1 MKLKLIPKNE
11 QELSKLFVLIFPL
24 TLLLSSLLAFL
35 RDSYFTFANLL
46 PNNQIFNY
54 GFLDRLSTK
63 ASFGFVYATIICLTF
78 AYLFSKSLGRVAVL
92 FPLLFLTLLGF
103 IGTEFLDIVLTF
115 FYQDNLNITGT
126 ISVVLLL
133 KILVAFGLFGLASLN
148 LLAKKETTIFAS
160 AQFIYGAIVFY
171 FLSLLIARS
180 ELIVFTD
187 SLLITSLYTST
198 HIYVGISFIYLA
210 IIHFLMTKP
219 IDATLFSKTLSS
231 ITFWGFLFLLPWTS
245 YKYYFGSIL
254 PNWLENVSI
263 YLSLS
268 LIIPLLAFTV
278 NYIKTT
284 QTRETEMNK
293 SANLMNFSVILF
305 LITNVLHIVSSFEN
319 LLPLVGLT
327 NFQNVISYG
336 YFGSLILVAV
346 SLTYYLIP
354 KLFGRSVKYSLLEDL
369 VFSGLKL
376 TYLFLLVNNFL
387 IGVNSGYS
395 WNAAAN
401 AGSPSIYGEGFN
413 IVWSL
418 VGINYSANTFIS
430 LLFLGV
436 TTLFFISIIRT
447 VSSGEIT
454 TVEEMVF
461 SNE

>member
-1 MKLKLIPKNE
+1 
-11 QELSKLFVLIFPL
+11 
-24 TLLLSSLLAFL
+24 
-35 RDSYFTFANLL
+35 
-46 PNNQIFNY
+46 
-54 GFLDRLSTK
+54 
-63 ASFGFVYATIICLTF
+63 
-78 AYLFSKSLGRVAVL
+78 
-92 FPLLFLTLLGF
+92 
-103 IGTEFLDIVLTF
+103 
-115 FYQDNLNITGT
+115 
-126 ISVVLLL
+126 
-133 KILVAFGLFGLASLN
+133 
-148 LLAKKETTIFAS
+148 
-160 AQFIYGAIVFY
+160 
-171 FLSLLIARS
+171 
-180 ELIVFTD
+180 
-187 SLLITSLYTST
+187 
-198 HIYVGISFIYLA
+198 
-210 IIHFLMTKP
+210 
-219 IDATLFSKTLSS
+219 
-231 ITFWGFLFLLPWTS
+231 
-245 YKYYFGSIL
+245 
-254 PNWLENVSI
+254 
-263 YLSLS
+263 
-268 LIIPLLAFTV
+268 
-278 NYIKTT
+278 
-284 QTRETEMNK
+284 
-293 SANLMNFSVILF
+293 MNFSVLLF
-305 LITNVLHIVSSFEN
+305 LLTNVLHIVSSFEN

-354 KLFGRSVKYSLLEDL
+354 KLVGRSVKYSLLEDL